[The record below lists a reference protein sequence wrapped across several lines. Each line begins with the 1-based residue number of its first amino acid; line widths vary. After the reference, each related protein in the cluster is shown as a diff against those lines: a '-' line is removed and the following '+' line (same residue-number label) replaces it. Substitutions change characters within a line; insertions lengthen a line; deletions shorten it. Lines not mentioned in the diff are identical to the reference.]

1 MIGIIDYGFG
11 NIKSISNALKKI
23 DVVFK
28 LIKSCK
34 ELDNFKKIILPGVGS
49 FSPAMDELLRLG
61 FVNEIKEFASDQ
73 DNLIL
78 GICLGMQLLTSK
90 GFEDEKKEGFN
101 LITGEA
107 QYLNYKNKNIHHVG
121 WNNLKIMKKNKIL
134 KDVKEDLDFYFCHSI
149 VVNCKPDYVVS
160 ETTFKNTF
168 PSIINKDNI
177 YGIQFHPEKSHI
189 YGLKIL
195 KNFSCM

>member
-1 MIGIIDYGFG
+1 M
-11 NIKSISNALKKI
+11 
-23 DVVFK
+23 
-28 LIKSCK
+28 
-34 ELDNFKKIILPGVGS
+34 
-49 FSPAMDELLRLG
+49 
-61 FVNEIKEFASDQ
+61 
-73 DNLIL
+73 
-78 GICLGMQLLTSK
+78 
-90 GFEDEKKEGFN
+90 
-101 LITGEA
+101 
-107 QYLNYKNKNIHHVG
+107 
-121 WNNLKIMKKNKIL
+121 
-134 KDVKEDLDFYFCHSI
+134 KDVKEDLDFYFCHST

>member
-1 MIGIIDYGFG
+1 MKNGIEKIIMIGIIDYGFG

-23 DVVFK
+23 DVEFK

-90 GFEDEKKEGFN
+90 GFEDEKK
-101 LITGEA
+101 
-107 QYLNYKNKNIHHVG
+107 KV
-121 WNNLKIMKKNKIL
+121 
-134 KDVKEDLDFYFCHSI
+134 SI
-149 VVNCKPDYVVS
+149 
-160 ETTFKNTF
+160 
-168 PSIINKDNI
+168 
-177 YGIQFHPEKSHI
+177 
-189 YGLKIL
+189 
-195 KNFSCM
+195 